1 MALRYILQRRAV
13 VVAIGVEADLSWLA
27 EFNDLVEN
35 DPKPTAKWT
44 GNLKRVILRRVQFRR
59 CPRYRPALWK
69 IAVAHSEVSNFEQ
82 TSQRV
87 SAVLVITGDCAARR
101 RFDFS
106 RVCDLAFWRFAH
118 ASAHQQ

>member
-44 GNLKRVILRRVQFRR
+44 GNLKRRVILRRVQCRR

-87 SAVLVITGDCAARR
+87 SAVLVITGGLRC
-101 RFDFS
+101 S
-106 RVCDLAFWRFAH
+106 EAF
-118 ASAHQQ
+118 